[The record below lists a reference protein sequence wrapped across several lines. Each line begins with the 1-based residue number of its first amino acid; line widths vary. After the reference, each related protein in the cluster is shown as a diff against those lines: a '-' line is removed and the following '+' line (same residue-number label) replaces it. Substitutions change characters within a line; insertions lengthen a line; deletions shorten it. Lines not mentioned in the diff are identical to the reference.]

1 MTVNKGYDFTH
12 PMSKNIIFKPNI
24 KRHYEE
30 KLEIIQYSFSTYCLI
45 FVKFPRLLYSSNMLR
60 ECGILGVCGKMMNF
74 SETSI
79 LLEYVLGEKFR

>member
-12 PMSKNIIFKPNI
+12 PMSKNIIFKLNI

-30 KLEIIQYSFSTYCLI
+30 KVEIIQYSFQPDFCSFLD
-45 FVKFPRLLYSSNMLR
+45 FSNMLR